1 MTDTIIE
8 PPTPPCFSTRLQFKM
23 WMQSARITGGIYE
36 NGICTDCTAE
46 YQAKM
51 IEQKRCMHPDTYFA
65 PDQDGFTQGVIP
77 NGKTNTAPHTP

>member
-1 MTDTIIE
+1 MTDA
-8 PPTPPCFSTRLQFKM
+8 PKPLCFTSQQQFKM

-51 IEQKRCMHPDTYFA
+51 IAAKRCTHPDVYFTH
-65 PDQDGFTQGVIP
+65 DQDGFTQGVIP
-77 NGKTNTAPHTP
+77 NGTTDAKNN